1 LPARDPYRVL
11 FPTGVAFAL
20 LGAALWPLAL
30 VARIPYPGTLHA
42 SLMIEGFELSFISG
56 FLLTIL
62 PRITRTDPTGAT
74 VTNAALALLVS
85 FGAAALA
92 GQLAVAHG
100 CALLLLL
107 LLASVML
114 RRVRAHKNDPPQEI
128 VFAPFGLLLGIAGAA
143 LQLATAAAWL
153 VEPGPRF
160 GIRLMSLGM
169 VLAMVLGFGT
179 LLVPVFL
186 EIKDPLVIPKIARP
200 HERPARRA
208 IYLALAISLVLTFVA
223 DGAGAAAVG
232 AFGRAV
238 LASLVLG
245 LGWKIW
251 RRPGR
256 RTFPA
261 AVLWSSGWMIGA
273 GLWAAAL
280 LPLHTV
286 AALHVVLLG
295 GFGALT
301 LGIASRVV
309 VTHGG
314 HGPDREARLVTPAR
328 AALLAFALAA
338 RLAAEA
344 DPGHAPGWL
353 AAAGIAWI
361 LAWAGWSVAA
371 RSLFRAV

>member
-1 LPARDPYRVL
+1 
-11 FPTGVAFAL
+11 
-20 LGAALWPLAL
+20 
-30 VARIPYPGTLHA
+30 
-42 SLMIEGFELSFISG
+42 MIEGFELSFIAG

-62 PRITRTDPTGAT
+62 PRITRTDPTGAG
-74 VTNAALALLVS
+74 VTNSALALLVG
-85 FGAAALA
+85 FGAAALV

-107 LLASVML
+107 LLAAVMARRL
-114 RRVRAHKNDPPQEI
+114 RARRNDPPEEI
-128 VFAPFGLLLGIAGAA
+128 VFAPFGLVLGVAGAA
-143 LQLATAAAWL
+143 LQLAASAGWI
-153 VEPGPRF
+153 VEPAPRL

-169 VLAMVLGFGT
+169 VLAFVLGFGT

-186 EIKDPLVIPKIARP
+186 EIKDPLVIPRIARP
-200 HERPARRA
+200 HERPRRRA
-208 IYLALAISLVLTFVA
+208 LYLALALGIVLTFAA
-223 DGAGAAAVG
+223 DSFGAGAVG

-238 LASLVLG
+238 FASLMLG

-261 AVLWSSGWMIGA
+261 VVLWSSGWLIGA

-280 LPLHTV
+280 LPAHEV

-295 GFGALT
+295 GFATLT
-301 LGIASRVV
+301 LAIASRVV

-314 HGPDREARLVTPAR
+314 HGPDGEARLVTPAR
-328 AALLAFALAA
+328 AALLAVALLA

-344 DPGHAPGWL
+344 DPAHGPAWL
-353 AAAGIAWI
+353 AAAATAWI
-361 LAWAGWSVAA
+361 LAWAGWYVAA
-371 RSLFRAV
+371 RTLLRAV